1 VTVAQDGKAPTELA
15 QTLDRGLQVL
25 EFLGSSVNGFTAT
38 EVAQHLGVHRSIAAR
53 LLATL
58 THRKFATRLNDGR
71 YVIGTGLF
79 SLARMVSRDL
89 VSVATPMLRD
99 ATERTVATSVLHVAD
114 GDEAVTVLSIE
125 PPAANFRVGMR
136 VGARGPLDLAAHGL
150 AILAGRAPKP
160 GERPEVAQAR
170 ERGYAVTTGEVVPGY
185 TGLSAPVYVG
195 GEATASVGLVIPA
208 SRSAEVPDL
217 ALEVIKLAEALSLAN
232 G

>member
-1 VTVAQDGKAPTELA
+1 VAQDAKVPTEIA

-38 EVAQHLGVHRSIAAR
+38 EVAQQIGVHRSIAAR

-58 THRKFATRLNDGR
+58 ANRKFATRLADGR

-99 ATERTVATSVLHVAD
+99 ATERVVATSVLHVAD
-114 GDEAVTVLSIE
+114 GDEVVTVLSIE
-125 PPAANFRVGMR
+125 PPSANFRVGMR
-136 VGARGPLDLAAHGL
+136 VGARGPLDLAAHGI
-150 AILAGRAPKP
+150 AILAGRPSLP

-208 SRSAEVPDL
+208 SRGVEVPEL
-217 ALEVIKLAEALSLAN
+217 AGEVVKLAQALSVAN

>member
-1 VTVAQDGKAPTELA
+1 VAEDAKAPTEIA

-25 EFLGSSVNGFTAT
+25 EFLGSSADGYTAT

-58 THRKFATRLNDGR
+58 TNRRFATRLGDGR

-89 VSVATPMLRD
+89 ASVAMPMMRD
-99 ATERTVATSVLHVAD
+99 AAERVVATSVLHVAD
-114 GDEAVTVLSIE
+114 GEEVVTVLSIE
-125 PPAANFRVGMR
+125 PPAATFHVGMR

-150 AILAGRAPKP
+150 AILAGRSPKP
-160 GERPEVAQAR
+160 GERPEVVRAR

-195 GEATASVGLVIPA
+195 GVATASVGLVIPS
-208 SRSAEVPDL
+208 SRDSEVADL
-217 ALEVIKLAEALSLAN
+217 AVEVVKLAEALSLAN